1 MEYKVME
8 YKVIELWRLDSFENE
23 INNLLKQNWELVGG
37 ISTAYDRINHRFFY
51 TQAMVRKNKG

>member
-1 MEYKVME
+1 ME

-23 INNLLKQNWELVGG
+23 TNNLLKQNWELVGG